1 MAASAGVLSI
11 RMRGCG
17 VVCKIISNDVPN
29 FMDAVLEYMGA
40 FLGGR
45 DVDFHLLPSP
55 GLDLFLCLHIPH
67 KIDKYSLLSSL
78 LDKLKA
84 LA

>member
-1 MAASAGVLSI
+1 
-11 RMRGCG
+11 MRGCG
-17 VVCKIISNDVPN
+17 VVCKIMSNNVPD
-29 FMDAVLEYMGA
+29 FMDAVLEYVGE
-40 FLGGR
+40 FLGGGG
-45 DVDFHLLPSP
+45 VDFHLLPSP
-55 GLDLFLCLHIPH
+55 GLDLLLCLHVSY